1 MTSILI
7 NQLREGQFL
16 HWLQDMER
24 KQEEQVRQ
32 MKELQDQAG
41 ILRLENDQLQAQI
54 KKSRNLGKGAQES
67 DRDVQPIARSIGRG
81 PFFLTMSTPHQT
93 MNCPQVAPQ
102 P

>member
-1 MTSILI
+1 M
-7 NQLREGQFL
+7 NQLREDQFL

-24 KQEEQVRQ
+24 KQEEKERQ
-32 MKELQDQAG
+32 MKELQEQAN
-41 ILRLENDQLQAQI
+41 ILQPENDQLLAQI
-54 KKSRNLGKGAQES
+54 KKIRNPGKGAQES

-81 PFFLTMSTPHQT
+81 PLFLTMSTPHQT